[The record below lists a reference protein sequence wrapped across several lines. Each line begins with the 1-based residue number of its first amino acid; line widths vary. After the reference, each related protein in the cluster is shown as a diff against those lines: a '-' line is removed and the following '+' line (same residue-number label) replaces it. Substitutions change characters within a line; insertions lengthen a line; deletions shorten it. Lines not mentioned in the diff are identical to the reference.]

1 MALVRTAGQRTMNR
15 VAIAV
20 VLVATIVFL
29 APIYWI
35 ASTAFKPRAQATSAP
50 PTVLFEPEITPFVK
64 LFVRRSQLREPV
76 APEVYEDSPWWEK
89 LVYDGGEKIV
99 RSGSGE
105 IQLSGYPD
113 RFMNSLIVA
122 VISTVLAVGM
132 GTFTAYGFSRFK
144 VKGEQ
149 DLLFFIL
156 STRMLPPVVVAIPMF
171 LMYRMVGLNDTHWG
185 LIILYTA
192 FNLSFSV
199 WLMKGFIDEIPKE
212 YEEAALV
219 DGYTRLQAFFK
230 IVLPEAA
237 TGIAATA
244 VFCFITAWN
253 EYAFALIMTNRRA
266 QTAPPFIPSQVGS
279 GLPDWTVIAAG
290 TFLFLLPVAI
300 FTFLLRNHL
309 LRGMSFGAIRK

>member
-1 MALVRTAGQRTMNR
+1 MAAVTSSAQRISR
-15 VAIAV
+15 PVAIIAIIAV
-20 VLVATIVFL
+20 TLLFL
-29 APIYWI
+29 SPIYWI
-35 ASTAFKPRAQATSAP
+35 ASTAFKPRSLATSVP
-50 PTVLFEPEITPFVK
+50 PTVVFQPEVTPFIK
-64 LFVRRSQLREPV
+64 LFTKRVQLREPP
-76 APEVYEDSPWWEK
+76 APEAYEAAPWWEK
-89 LVYDGGEKIV
+89 AVYDGGERV
-99 RSGSGE
+99 LRVGE
-105 IQLSGYPD
+105 DVQLSQYPN
-113 RFMNSLIVA
+113 RFLNSLIVS
-122 VISTVLAVGM
+122 VISTVVAVSM
-132 GTFTAYGFSRFK
+132 GTITAYGFSRFR
-144 VKGEQ
+144 VKGEA

-171 LMYRMVGLNDTHWG
+171 LMYRQFDLTDTHIG

-266 QTAPPFIPSQVGS
+266 QTAPPFIPSQMGS
-279 GLPDWTVIAAG
+279 GLPEWTVIAAG

-309 LRGMSFGAIRK
+309 LRGVTFGAIRK

>member
-1 MALVRTAGQRTMNR
+1 MAAVRTSSEVALNR
-15 VAIAV
+15 IAIAA
-20 VLVATIVFL
+20 VLIATLIFL

-35 ASTAFKPRAQATSAP
+35 ASTAFKPKELAVSVP
-50 PTVLFEPEITPFVK
+50 PTVLFEPEVTPFVR
-64 LFVRRSQLREPV
+64 LFTKRVQMQKTVDPQ
-76 APEVYEDSPWWEK
+76 VYEAAPWWEK
-89 LVYDGGEKIV
+89 RIYDGGERVLKV
-99 RSGSGE
+99 GKDV
-105 IQLSGYPD
+105 QLSQYPD

-144 VKGEQ
+144 IAGEA

-171 LMYRMVGLNDTHWG
+171 LMYRAVGLNDSHIG
-185 LIILYTA
+185 LIILYVA

-199 WLMKGFIDEIPKE
+199 WLMKGFMDEIPKE

-219 DGYTRLQAFFK
+219 DGYTRMQAFFK

-266 QTAPPFIPSQVGS
+266 QTAPPFIPSQIGS
-279 GLPDWTVIAAG
+279 GLPDWTTIAAG

-309 LRGMSFGAIRK
+309 LRGVTFGAIRK

>member
-1 MALVRTAGQRTMNR
+1 MAAVTSRNQRFGR
-15 VAIAV
+15 LVAILAIIAV
-20 VLVATIVFL
+20 TLVFL
-29 APIYWI
+29 SPIYWI
-35 ASTAFKPRAQATSAP
+35 ASTAFKPRNVATSVP
-50 PTVLFEPEITPFVK
+50 PTVLFQPEVTPFIK
-64 LFVRRSQLREPV
+64 LFTKRVQSKQPPT
-76 APEVYEDSPWWEK
+76 PEVYAAAPWWEK
-89 LVYDGGEKIV
+89 AIYDGGERILKV
-99 RSGSGE
+99 GDDY
-105 IQLSGYPD
+105 QLSQYPN
-113 RFMNSLIVA
+113 RFLNSLIVSI
-122 VISTVLAVGM
+122 VSTVLAVGM
-132 GTFTAYGFSRFK
+132 GTITAYGFSRFK
-144 VKGEQ
+144 IKGEA

-171 LMYRMVGLNDTHWG
+171 LMYRSFDLTDTHLG

-219 DGYTRLQAFFK
+219 DGYTRMQAFFK

-279 GLPDWTVIAAG
+279 GLPEWTVIAAG
-290 TFLFLLPVAI
+290 TVLFLLPVAI

-309 LRGMSFGAIRK
+309 LRGVTFGAIRK

>member
-1 MALVRTAGQRTMNR
+1 MAAVRTSSEIAFNR
-15 VAIAV
+15 VAIVA
-20 VLVATIVFL
+20 VLVVTIIFL

-35 ASTAFKPRAQATSAP
+35 ASTAFKPRNLATTIP
-50 PTVLFEPEITPFVK
+50 PTVVFQPEISPFVK
-64 LFVRRSQLREPV
+64 LFTKRSQLRNPPT
-76 APEVYEDSPWWEK
+76 PEEYAAAPWWER
-89 LVYDGGEKIV
+89 VVFDGGEKIV
-99 RSGSGE
+99 RDGKGDV
-105 IQLSGYPD
+105 QWSGYPN

-122 VISTVLAVGM
+122 ITSTVLAVGM

-144 VKGEQ
+144 VKGEA

-171 LMYRMVGLNDTHWG
+171 LMYRAVGLNDSHLG

-219 DGYTRLQAFFK
+219 DGYTRMEAFFK

>member
-1 MALVRTAGQRTMNR
+1 L
-15 VAIAV
+15 
-20 VLVATIVFL
+20 
-29 APIYWI
+29 
-35 ASTAFKPRAQATSAP
+35 
-50 PTVLFEPEITPFVK
+50 
-64 LFVRRSQLREPV
+64 RRSQLREQPT
-76 APEVYEDSPWWEK
+76 PEEYAAAPWWER
-89 LVYDGGEKIV
+89 LVYDGGEKVV
-99 RSGSGE
+99 RDGRGNV
-105 IQLSGYPD
+105 QLSGYPD
-113 RFMNSLIVA
+113 RFVNSLIVA
-122 VISTVLAVGM
+122 IISTVLAVGM

-149 DLLFFIL
+149 DWLFFIL

-171 LMYRMVGLNDTHWG
+171 LMYRMFGLNDTHIG

-219 DGYTRLQAFFK
+219 DGYTRMEAFFK
-230 IVLPEAA
+230 VVLPEAA

-253 EYAFALIMTNRRA
+253 EYAFALIMTRRDA

-279 GLPDWTVIAAG
+279 GLPDWTVIASG